1 MKAENINGFQT
12 NFNAKVSPRF
22 IKSMQG
28 YFNNGPNRLKNNY
41 LLNAK
46 IEEYASF
53 ARDNFT
59 IEMRQKSGPLGFEYS
74 LVAVRDND
82 ESGRGIVLA
91 TRTAYRKI
99 VNKFMNMNKGEF
111 HSHFRGIKP

>member
-1 MKAENINGFQT
+1 MKVENINSPQP

-28 YFNNGPNRLKNNY
+28 YFNNGENRLRNNY
-41 LLNAK
+41 RLNQK

-53 ARDNFT
+53 GKDDYT
-59 IEMRQKSGPLGFEYS
+59 IEMRQKIGSLGYEYS
-74 LVAVRDND
+74 LVAVRDGD
-82 ESGRGIVLA
+82 ESGKGVVLA
-91 TRTAYRKI
+91 IRTAYKKI

-111 HSHFRGIKP
+111 HSHFKRR

>member
-28 YFNNGPNRLKNNY
+28 YFNNGPNRLHNNY
-41 LLNAK
+41 RLNQK
-46 IEEYASF
+46 ITEYESF
-53 ARDNFT
+53 GRDDFT
-59 IEMRQKSGPLGFEYS
+59 IEMRQKSGALGYEYS
-74 LVAVRDND
+74 LVAVRDGD
-82 ESGRGIVLA
+82 KSDRDIVLA
-91 TRTAYRKI
+91 IRTSYRKI

-111 HSHFRGIKP
+111 YSHFRGIKK

>member
-1 MKAENINGFQT
+1 MKAEKINGLQPI
-12 NFNAKVSPRF
+12 FNAKVSPRF

-28 YFNNGPNRLKNNY
+28 YFNNGPNRLQNNY
-41 LLNAK
+41 RLNEK
-46 IEEYASF
+46 IAEYASF
-53 ARDNFT
+53 GRDDFT
-59 IEMRQKSGPLGFEYS
+59 IEMRQKSGALGFEYS
-74 LVAVRDND
+74 LVAVRDGEEYD
-82 ESGRGIVLA
+82 RGIILA